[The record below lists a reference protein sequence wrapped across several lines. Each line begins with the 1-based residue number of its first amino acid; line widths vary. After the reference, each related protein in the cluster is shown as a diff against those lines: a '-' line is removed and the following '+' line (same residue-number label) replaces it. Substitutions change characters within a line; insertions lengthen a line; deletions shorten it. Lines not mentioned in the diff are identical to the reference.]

1 MVAEV
6 RSVRRNVTSRL
17 AGAALTLG
25 LAVFGA
31 GAASPSS
38 AADPDWQKW
47 AKLVNTHPCQWLDAA
62 AVSAIVGVP
71 VTAARS
77 ESRSEAVCRWSDA
90 DGVQRLSAAV
100 LSRATAEEVNAERQ
114 ALLQQIAQ
122 YGTGRFEEVHAGLQV
137 RAILRKDRM
146 RVSVFSLRPTEAV
159 YVALTAFPGSRR
171 APLPA
176 AQQRKALDDLLQA
189 LLTRYFP

>member
-1 MVAEV
+1 M
-6 RSVRRNVTSRL
+6 RRHVTSSR
-17 AGAALTLG
+17 AGAALALA

-31 GAASPSS
+31 GAVSPSS
-38 AADPDWQKW
+38 AAEPDWQKW
-47 AKLVNTHPCQWLDAA
+47 ANLVNTHPCQWLDAA
-62 AVSAIVGVP
+62 AVSTIVGVP

-77 ESRSEAVCRWSDA
+77 ESRGEAVCRWSDA
-90 DGVQRLSAAV
+90 GGVQRLSAAV
-100 LSRATAEEVNAERQ
+100 LSRASAAEVDAERQ
-114 ALLQQIAQ
+114 AQQQQIAQ
-122 YGTGRFEEVHAGLQV
+122 YGSGRFEEVHAGPQV

-146 RVSVFSLRPTEAV
+146 RVSVFSLRPEEAV
-159 YVALTAFPGSRR
+159 YVALTAFPGSRQ